1 MLKKAF
7 IVILVLVFTMSGVFA
22 ATTTKKKKKPYIS
35 KTIEVTTQDSHIMK
49 AQLMYPRT
57 PKGVK
62 VKNPYPVIIF
72 LHSLGYS
79 SSQWKELPYTFVKQG
94 YAVMLVDLRGHGISN
109 KDAKF
114 RVKSWTYF
122 TPKIYKKYPSDVIA
136 LINTAKQTNKKVSFS
151 NYAVIGGDIGANTG
165 VLVGQ
170 TLPVKPKAMVLLTPY
185 QQFKG
190 LNIFDYQL
198 GTTPILVMCCKSD
211 KYAVCQ
217 EVSLKTFSKGKFVI
231 NNTNYPIN
239 GMMILQHD
247 AACKKK
253 TIEFINQNMP
263 AKK

>member
-1 MLKKAF
+1 MLKKVF
-7 IVILVLVFTMSGVFA
+7 NVILVFVFTMSGVFEA
-22 ATTTKKKKKPYIS
+22 AAKKKKKPYIS

-57 PKGVK
+57 PKEVK
-62 VKNPYPVIIF
+62 LKNPYPVIIF

-79 SSQWKELPYTFVKQG
+79 SSQWQDLPYTFVKQG

-122 TPKIYKKYPSDVIA
+122 SPKTYKKYPSDVIA
-136 LINTAKQTNKKVSFS
+136 LINKAKQTNKKVSFS
-151 NYAVIGGDIGANTG
+151 DYSVIGGDIGANTG

-170 TLPVKPKAMVLLTPY
+170 TLHVKPKAMVLLTPY

-190 LNIFDYQL
+190 LNIFDYKL

-231 NNTNYPIN
+231 NNTNYPIS

-253 TIEFINQNMP
+253 AIEFINQNMP
-263 AKK
+263 VKK